1 MEQNGLEIK
10 TNKEGL
16 YYRVTTSDKQMLM
29 ESDINNP
36 KSDYAMLG
44 SFKDLVV
51 MDIGANV
58 GGFAARIAGDA
69 KRVVCYEPDES
80 NFEIL
85 KMNCEKFENVDLIRA
100 AVIESDEPNVTFYM
114 TGSNNTHCSG
124 SVNKGRKSLNVTV
137 PAVNLYTEIEQI
149 QPDFLKVDIE
159 GSEYDLFDRDLPR
172 CVKEVV
178 IEIHHPSPK
187 LMDKYY
193 ELKGYFERQFGPEVG
208 RKDVIFFN
216 VHKGSVIYY
225 KRDDSFVVEAEQSKT
240 LSF

>member
-1 MEQNGLEIK
+1 MEIK

-16 YYRVTTSDKQMLM
+16 HYREGTSDRQMLM

-58 GGFAARIAGDA
+58 GGFAARIADDS
-69 KRVVCYEPDES
+69 KKVVCYEPDES

-85 KMNCEKFENVDLIRA
+85 KMNCDKFPNVELIRA
-100 AVIESDEPNVTFYM
+100 AVIEGLDTSINFYM

-124 SVNKGRKSLNVTV
+124 SVNKGRKSLVVTV
-137 PAVNLYTEIEQI
+137 PAINLYTELERVK
-149 QPDFLKVDIE
+149 PDFLKVDIE
-159 GSEYDLFDRDLPR
+159 GSEFDLFDRDLPNYVR
-172 CVKEVV
+172 GVV

-187 LMDKYY
+187 LMDKYQT
-193 ELKGYFERQFGPEVG
+193 LLDYFKRQFGPEVG

-216 VHKGSVIYY
+216 VHKGSVVYFQ
-225 KRDDSFVVEAEQSKT
+225 RDENFVIEPPPKSVISF
-240 LSF
+240 